1 MSTSP
6 DVVMTMQR
14 VRREHIRW
22 YLMVALNVSRPAGA
36 ATVVLLSVIQANYP
50 DATEHEIRRELD
62 YLLNRKLIEIDKR
75 PDGRWHCELNR
86 LGVDLVEYT
95 IPCEPG
101 IARPA
106 CMHG

>member
-1 MSTSP
+1 MSTP
-6 DVVMTMQR
+6 DVAMTMQR

-22 YLMVALNVSRPAGA
+22 YLLVALNVSRPAGCGT
-36 ATVVLLSVIQANYP
+36 TVLVSVMQANYP

-62 YLLNRKLIEIDKR
+62 YLLDRQLITIDKR

-101 IARPA
+101 IARPTFG
-106 CMHG
+106 M